1 MSADFEQLVAQFERF
16 QARMTRV
23 EQQFA
28 GVDDMRQRLAELEV
42 AATSADRSVTVVAG
56 PSGAILDIRLT
67 EQAVRKPAHALA
79 GELMSTLRK
88 AVAEAARRQA
98 GIVDGALGEAFG
110 DDLDL
115 TEQVLETQ
123 AELFGMSK
131 EELRAVTAEE
141 ATTAPQQGPPAPPA
155 RPTPPSPGQP
165 QGGPVPGRPEPGQ
178 ARTGGPQPGRPHSGR
193 QQPGQPQPGRPQ
205 SGQPQ
210 PGTSQP
216 GQPQPGTSQPGQARP
231 GQSGPAQRPQGGE
244 PQQEDFSERN
254 FMKDDWKQS
263 GSKAQPPGP
272 GGKQDDRFLNLYDDE
287 DGR

>member
-23 EQQFA
+23 EGQFA

-56 PSGAILDIRLT
+56 PSGAVLDIRLT

-131 EELRAVTAEE
+131 EELRAVTADE
-141 ATTAPQQGPPAPPA
+141 ATAPPQQAPPRPPGPPVPPAPPA
-155 RPTPPSPGQP
+155 RPAPPQGPTPPPAQP
-165 QGGPVPGRPEPGQ
+165 
-178 ARTGGPQPGRPHSGR
+178 H
-193 QQPGQPQPGRPQ
+193 PGRPQ
-205 SGQPQ
+205 
-210 PGTSQP
+210 PGARTGKPEP
-216 GQPQPGTSQPGQARP
+216 GKPRGRG
-231 GQSGPAQRPQGGE
+231 AQGREAQGRE
-244 PQQEDFSERN
+244 AQQEDFSERN
-254 FMKDDWKQS
+254 FMNEGWKQ
-263 GSKAQPPGP
+263 QPKPQAGP
-272 GGKQDDRFLNLYDDE
+272 GGEQNDRFLNLYDDE